1 MKEILTS
8 YLLGAVRIRIVGEN
22 KERFVNLCRNSDI
35 YIWDI
40 RNGTECTLCIAKEDF
55 FKLKP
60 IIRKTFVRI
69 KIMEK
74 YGLPFLVYRYRK
86 RVPFCFG
93 IATSFVMIYVL
104 SLFIWDMQVDGNYTY
119 SSYEI
124 LRFLKEEGVSTGV
137 KKAQVNC
144 DAVEK
149 SIRNHYFD
157 ITWVSVEITGTRLI
171 VHIKEN
177 EEEIRRASENTDE
190 ANGESYDLAATKQAV
205 VTNVVMRGGTAA
217 VKTDMQVQPGDILVY
232 GRYDIV
238 DDNKEIVRTQ
248 YLRADADVYGK
259 VVYGYEDILPLAH
272 TEKEYYGKEK
282 KKISFR
288 AGDKIWEIANTK
300 KKKNQE
306 VVTQEKQL
314 YLYDNFYLPFYLI
327 QESRKTYTEKE
338 YQYSREQA
346 EQIAEEKLSYFIE
359 KLEKNTIQIVE
370 NNVTIETNDNVC
382 RSSGAI
388 TVIENIGQ
396 LQPAA
401 PEDLTGE
408 TTENYE

>member
-1 MKEILTS
+1 MRL
-8 YLLGAVRIRIVGEN
+8 
-22 KERFVNLCRNSDI
+22 RNQ
-35 YIWDI
+35 
-40 RNGTECTLCIAKEDF
+40 F
-55 FKLKP
+55 
-60 IIRKTFVRI
+60 
-69 KIMEK
+69 
-74 YGLPFLVYRYRK
+74 
-86 RVPFCFG
+86 
-93 IATSFVMIYVL
+93 
-104 SLFIWDMQVDGNYTY
+104 
-119 SSYEI
+119 
-124 LRFLKEEGVSTGV
+124 
-137 KKAQVNC
+137 
-144 DAVEK
+144 
-149 SIRNHYFD
+149 RNHYFD

-177 EEEIRRASENTDE
+177 EEEIRRTSENTDE
-190 ANGESYDLAATKQAV
+190 ASGESYDLAATKQAV

-327 QESRKTYTEKE
+327 QESRKTYTEKK

>member
-1 MKEILTS
+1 MVCLFLYTGIEKE
-8 YLLGAVRIRIVGEN
+8 YLSV
-22 KERFVNLCRNSDI
+22 
-35 YIWDI
+35 
-40 RNGTECTLCIAKEDF
+40 
-55 FKLKP
+55 
-60 IIRKTFVRI
+60 
-69 KIMEK
+69 
-74 YGLPFLVYRYRK
+74 
-86 RVPFCFG
+86 FG

-190 ANGESYDLAATKQAV
+190 ASGESYDLAATKQAV

-359 KLEKNTIQIVE
+359 KLEKNTIK
-370 NNVTIETNDNVC
+370 
-382 RSSGAI
+382 
-388 TVIENIGQ
+388 
-396 LQPAA
+396 
-401 PEDLTGE
+401 
-408 TTENYE
+408 

>member
-1 MKEILTS
+1 MDLE
-8 YLLGAVRIRIVGEN
+8 YNQV
-22 KERFVNLCRNSDI
+22 
-35 YIWDI
+35 
-40 RNGTECTLCIAKEDF
+40 AK
-55 FKLKP
+55 
-60 IIRKTFVRI
+60 I
-69 KIMEK
+69 K
-74 YGLPFLVYRYRK
+74 V
-86 RVPFCFG
+86 FG
-93 IATSFVMIYVL
+93 IGGAGCNAVNRMV
-104 SLFIWDMQVDGNYTY
+104 
-119 SSYEI
+119 
-124 LRFLKEEGVSTGV
+124 EEGVQGV
-137 KKAQVNC
+137 EFYVANTDMQDLNKSPVENKIILGRETTRGLGAGANPEMGRKA
-144 DAVEK
+144 A
-149 SIRNHYFD
+149 
-157 ITWVSVEITGTRLI
+157 L
-171 VHIKEN
+171 EN
-177 EEEIRRASENTDE
+177 EEEIRRTSENTDE
-190 ANGESYDLAATKQAV
+190 ASGESYDLAATKQAV

-327 QESRKTYTEKE
+327 QESRKTYTEKK